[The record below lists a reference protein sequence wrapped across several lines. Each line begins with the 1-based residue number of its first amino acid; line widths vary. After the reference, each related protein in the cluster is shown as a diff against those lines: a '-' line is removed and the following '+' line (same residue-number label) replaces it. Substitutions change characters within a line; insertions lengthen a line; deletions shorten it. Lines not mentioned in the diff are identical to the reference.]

1 MIHMITYIIDL
12 TQLKQF
18 NIITYLKVDL
28 FFIIH
33 YLTYLIF
40 LVSLFNQFFLS
51 NFLIN
56 IY

>member
-1 MIHMITYIIDL
+1 MITYIIDL